1 MLWALNLT
9 LIPWYTMNIKL
20 IKLSY
25 GILAILAGL
34 TVGLAL
40 AVYVGLMT
48 CLQTFIMFPL
58 QVYTSCVNNAIDK
71 KMGAD
76 GNIWERHIQRMKDQN
91 EKN

>member
-1 MLWALNLT
+1 
-9 LIPWYTMNIKL
+9 MNIKL

-58 QVYTSCVNNAIDK
+58 QVYTNCVNSAIDK

-76 GNIWERHIQRMKDQN
+76 ENIWERHIRRMKEHN

>member
-1 MLWALNLT
+1 

-58 QVYTSCVNNAIDK
+58 Q
-71 KMGAD
+71 
-76 GNIWERHIQRMKDQN
+76 
-91 EKN
+91 